1 MTRQIKTVGES
12 RTERSHLL
20 APANL
25 NSQGRLFGGEIL
37 SWMDEIAGIVAMRH
51 SGTLCVTASVDRMD
65 FKAGAGNGDI
75 IYIRAHLTYVGNTS
89 MEVRIDSY
97 VENISDGKRRLI
109 NTAFF
114 VMVAID
120 EDGKP
125 VQVPGLKVET
135 INEQAEW
142 EAGKKRH
149 DLRKKRRV
157 EGF

>member
-1 MTRQIKTVGES
+1 
-12 RTERSHLL
+12 
-20 APANL
+20 
-25 NSQGRLFGGEIL
+25 
-37 SWMDEIAGIVAMRH
+37 
-51 SGTLCVTASVDRMD
+51 
-65 FKAGAGNGDI
+65 
-75 IYIRAHLTYVGNTS
+75 
-89 MEVRIDSY
+89 
-97 VENISDGKRRLI
+97 
-109 NTAFF
+109 
-114 VMVAID
+114 MVAID